1 MDFEG
6 SHGSYDAAILRS
18 ETAATSIEY
27 AIIAAGVSIV
37 ILTVVQTIGTSL
49 NNLYFGPIASALK

>member
-1 MDFEG
+1 MALTM
-6 SHGSYDAAILRS
+6 HQYLRS

-37 ILTVVQTIGTSL
+37 VLTVVQTIGTSL
-49 NNLYFGPIASALK
+49 NAMYFGPIASALK